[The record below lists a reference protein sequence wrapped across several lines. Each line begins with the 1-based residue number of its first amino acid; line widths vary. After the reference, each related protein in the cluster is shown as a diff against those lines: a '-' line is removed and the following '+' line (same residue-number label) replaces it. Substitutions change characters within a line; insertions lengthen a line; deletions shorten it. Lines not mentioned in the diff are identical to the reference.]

1 MTGWRI
7 VERGAQ
13 RDTLGEGL
21 FWSARQ
27 GALYWTDIRAP
38 ALNRLMLH
46 SGAVTRWPMPD
57 LTGWVIERRQGGFIA
72 GLRGGFA
79 ELTLEPFRVTPFLN
93 PFPEHAGNR
102 MNDAKAD
109 AAGAIWAGSMPM
121 AEDEPTGALY
131 RLNADRSAARMDDG
145 YVVANGPAFSTD
157 GKTLYHTDSAR
168 RVIYR
173 FLLAEGAP
181 RGKEAFIRFE
191 DDWGY
196 PDGMT
201 VDAEDHLW
209 VAHWGGGGI
218 SRFTPDG
225 KRVRF
230 IPLPASQITNV
241 CFAGEKLDRLFV
253 TSAAYRKP
261 DEPQAGSLF
270 EIDDPGAT
278 GLAPGLF
285 AG

>member
-7 VERGAQ
+7 VDRGGQ

-21 FWSARQ
+21 FWSVRE

-38 ALNRLMLH
+38 ALNRLDLN
-46 SGAVTRWPMPD
+46 SGAVRRWPMPD

-72 GLRGGFA
+72 GLRQGFA
-79 ELTLEPFRVTPFLN
+79 ELSLEPFQVTPFLN
-93 PFPEHAGNR
+93 PFPEHPGHR

-109 AAGAIWAGSMPM
+109 AAGAIWAGSIPM
-121 AEDEPTGALY
+121 AEDEPTGVLY
-131 RLNADRSAARMDDG
+131 HLTPDHHVARMDDG
-145 YVVANGPAFSTD
+145 YTVANGPAFSGD
-157 GKTLYHTDSAR
+157 GTVLYHTDSAR
-168 RVIYR
+168 RLIYR
-173 FLLAEGAP
+173 FALADGAIS
-181 RGKEAFIRFE
+181 GKQAFIRFP
-191 DDWGY
+191 DAWGY

-201 VDAEDHLW
+201 VDADDHLW

-230 IPLPASQITNV
+230 IPLPASQITNL

-253 TSAAYRKP
+253 TSAAQHKP
-261 DEPQAGSLF
+261 GEAEAGCLF

-278 GLAPGLF
+278 GVAPGLF

>member
-7 VERGAQ
+7 VARGAQ

-21 FWSARQ
+21 LWSVRE

-38 ALNRLMLH
+38 ALNRLMLDN
-46 SGAVTRWPMPD
+46 GAIRRWTMPD
-57 LTGWVIERRQGGFIA
+57 LTGWVIERRLGGFIV
-72 GLRGGFA
+72 GMRNGFA
-79 ELTLEPFRVTPFLN
+79 ELSLEPLQITPFLN
-93 PFPEHAGNR
+93 PFPEHPGNR

-109 AAGAIWAGSMPM
+109 ANGAIWAGSMPM
-121 AEDEPTGALY
+121 TEDVSTGALY
-131 RLNADRSAARMDDG
+131 RLGPDRRVTRMDND
-145 YVVANGPAFSTD
+145 YVVANGPAFSAD

-173 FLLAEGAP
+173 FALSKGALSD
-181 RGKEAFIRFE
+181 KEPFIRFE
-191 DDWGY
+191 EDWGY

-201 VDAEDHLW
+201 VDAQNHLW

-225 KRVRF
+225 MRERF

-241 CFAGEKLDRLFV
+241 CFAGEKLERLFV
-253 TSAAYRKP
+253 TSAAYQKP
-261 DEPQAGSLF
+261 EEQDAGCLF
-270 EIDDPGAT
+270 EIENPGAT
-278 GLAPGLF
+278 GIAPGLF